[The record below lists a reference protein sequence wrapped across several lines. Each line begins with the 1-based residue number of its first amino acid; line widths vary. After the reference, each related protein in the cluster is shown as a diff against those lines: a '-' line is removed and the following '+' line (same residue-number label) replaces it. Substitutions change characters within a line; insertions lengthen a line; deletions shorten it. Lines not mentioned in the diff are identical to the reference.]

1 LLSVTDWLFGGMT
14 ISQRGDSLFASTAGD
29 SAVKLLALNDSTF
42 RRPNETG
49 PSVGFYHDNAGSLV
63 LTGTRYME
71 RVSPWPRRLVIVGLI
86 AAGALFA
93 SAVLAALVWIPRAMF
108 GKSRN
113 AATNKLRW
121 TVLFSVLAIG
131 ALAALVVT
139 SDFSKL
145 GVITPR
151 AVAIFVFSLLV
162 PLLALIAV
170 VAAARA
176 PKATVGRFVK
186 VHSLLVAF
194 AAVGF
199 SILLFVY
206 DLTGLR
212 TWAF

>member
-1 LLSVTDWLFGGMT
+1 
-14 ISQRGDSLFASTAGD
+14 
-29 SAVKLLALNDSTF
+29 
-42 RRPNETG
+42 
-49 PSVGFYHDNAGSLV
+49 
-63 LTGTRYME
+63 
-71 RVSPWPRRLVIVGLI
+71 
-86 AAGALFA
+86 
-93 SAVLAALVWIPRAMF
+93 
-108 GKSRN
+108 
-113 AATNKLRW
+113 
-121 TVLFSVLAIG
+121 
-131 ALAALVVT
+131 VVT

-176 PKATVGRFVK
+176 PKAAVGRFVK
-186 VHSLLVAF
+186 VHSLLVAL